1 MAAMRLAFLAAAV
14 LATLPAAGD
23 VSQCACDPANP
34 ETLKARNCSLCVE
47 AEKQPPQVEFFLL
60 KDVNP
65 RKPNRW
71 LALPRMHRPGAHE
84 LADYPK
90 AVRDGLWRFA
100 IQAAREKFGDEW
112 GIAYNGSQV
121 RTQCHLHLHIGRFA
135 RAAENSRFVF
145 VRRLEEIPAPGDG
158 GLWVH
163 PVPGGYHVHGGD
175 QITET
180 VLVR

>member
-1 MAAMRLAFLAAAV
+1 MSGMRPAALLFLVWAAM
-14 LATLPAAGD
+14 PAPAD
-23 VSQCACDPANP
+23 VSQCACDPVRP
-34 ETLKARNCSLCVE
+34 ETMKARNCSLCVE
-47 AEKQPPQVEFFLL
+47 AEKKPPHVECFLL
-60 KDVNP
+60 KDINP

-121 RTQCHLHLHIGRFA
+121 RTQCHLHLHIGRFV
-135 RAAENSRFVF
+135 RAAESANARL
-145 VRRLEEIPAPGDG
+145 VRRVEDIPVPADG

-163 PVPGGYHVHGGD
+163 PVPGGFHVHLGE
-175 QITET
+175 QICET
-180 VLVR
+180 SLVR